1 MTYQIRYG
9 LGGGFGG
16 CKNKE
21 WEDTDA
27 KTEEQASDE
36 AYGLACEEYDSYGGM
51 HGLRTVNSIMEE
63 DGVDEKEAESI
74 LEEEYDSWVDYEVRV
89 KPEGI

>member
-1 MTYQIRYG
+1 MAYQIKYG

-27 KTEEQASDE
+27 TTEEVAVNK
-36 AYGLACEEYDSYGGM
+36 AYGLACEEYDSYGGR
-51 HGLRTVNSIMEE
+51 HGLRTIDSIMED
-63 DGVDEKEAESI
+63 DGVDEAEAEWI
-74 LEEEYDSWVDYEVRV
+74 LQDEYDSWVDYEVRV
-89 KPEGI
+89 KPE